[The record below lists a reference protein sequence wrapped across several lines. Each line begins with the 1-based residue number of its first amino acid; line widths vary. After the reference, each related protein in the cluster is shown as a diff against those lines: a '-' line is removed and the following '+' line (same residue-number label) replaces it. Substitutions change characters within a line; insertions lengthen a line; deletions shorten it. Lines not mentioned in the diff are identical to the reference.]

1 MADEV
6 GKEITKYA
14 NKDLIQ
20 LDLDELHVYA
30 SDHPG
35 MKLISTVLDGNNYLA
50 WSSEI
55 RNALEAKF
63 KLGFIDGTCLAPAKT
78 SKDYTRW
85 RRLDCMVKSWLLNT
99 LSKDIADVFYY
110 SASSRALWI
119 ELEAGYGYSNGLMI
133 YHIQREIAL
142 SSQGNMSVTAYYTKL
157 KKLWYELECLVPT
170 PRCDSGGCTCNVNK
184 KIDELNTSKQLF
196 QFLTGLD
203 DAYDHVRSQI
213 LLLEPLPHVAKAYS
227 MTLRVEKQRMVNE
240 GLTNTTEN
248 VAFQFR
254 TKEPVINFGNK
265 KKIYA
270 DKRRLY
276 CENCQKPGHAKETCF
291 KIHGTP
297 DWYKQLVEQ
306 KRRTTPTKGFA
317 AVMEDKPGDTLQSQ
331 KLNKLVRL
339 LKMMKGRISNDPVT
353 VNFAQLEDF
362 AGCPYI
368 PAFTVNLLSVSKLC
382 ASLPILLKFDHSHC
396 VLQDQLTKDTRAI
409 GQKFQNL
416 PILNSNSFIVSA
428 VAKRSSTDTS
438 FVASSLDS
446 CCNQLWHKPLG
457 QSSVLAIKNISSVQL
472 SSTQDNCS
480 CDICPLAKQPRQPFP
495 FSDSNASTRFELVP
509 IDIWG
514 PAMYSH
520 WSNKTKENKHDFS
533 PKS

>member
-6 GKEITKYA
+6 GKEITKNA
-14 NKDLIQ
+14 NKDLIER
-20 LDLDELHVYA
+20 DLDELHIHA

-35 MKLISTVLDGNNYLA
+35 MKLISTALDGNNYFA
-50 WSSEI
+50 WSSAI

-63 KLGFIDGTCLAPAKT
+63 KLGFIDGTCLAPGKT

-85 RRLDCMVKSWLLNT
+85 RRVDCMVKSWLLNT
-99 LSKDIADVFYY
+99 MSKDIVDVFYY

-119 ELEAGYGYSNGLMI
+119 ELEARYGGSNGLMI
-133 YHIQREIAL
+133 YHILREIAK
-142 SSQGNMSVTAYYTKL
+142 SSQGNMSVTAYYAKL

-170 PRCDSGGCTCNVNK
+170 PRCYCGGCTCNVNK
-184 KIDELNTSKQLF
+184 KIDELNKSNQLF
-196 QFLTGLD
+196 QFLMGLD

-248 VAFQFR
+248 AAFQFR
-254 TKEPVINFGNK
+254 TKEPVINFGKK

-297 DWYKQLVEQ
+297 DWYKQLVER
-306 KRRTTPTKGFA
+306 KRRTTPSKGFA

-331 KLNKLVRL
+331 ELNELVQL
-339 LKMMKGRISNDPVT
+339 LKMMKGRRSNDPVT

-362 AGCPYI
+362 A
-368 PAFTVNLLSVSKLC
+368 AFTVNLLSVSKPC
-382 ASLPILLKFDHSHC
+382 ASFPILLKFDHLHC
-396 VLQDQLTKDTRAI
+396 VLQDQLSKDTLAI
-409 GQKFQNL
+409 GQNFQNL
-416 PILNSNSFIVSA
+416 YILNSNSLIVSA

-438 FVASSLDS
+438 FVASSLTHVVIN
-446 CCNQLWHKPLG
+446 CGINT
-457 QSSVLAIKNISSVQL
+457 SV
-472 SSTQDNCS
+472 T
-480 CDICPLAKQPRQPFP
+480 PPYRQ
-495 FSDSNASTRFELVP
+495 
-509 IDIWG
+509 
-514 PAMYSH
+514 
-520 WSNKTKENKHDFS
+520 
-533 PKS
+533 